1 MHQKTGII
9 PKIPQ
14 VKKEEQVTVNND
26 SLLDEHMLSQLQAVF
41 SRMENPIIIKL
52 LLNESTL
59 SNELKG
65 YMEALALQTDKIK
78 IAIEKTNQEI
88 PSVNICLE
96 DGIDKINK
104 EINIKIIVSLSCTMC
119 PELVTSAQRIAS
131 LNKQIT
137 TEVYDIQHFKQLK
150 DQYQIM
156 SVPCMVIND
165 QKVVFG
171 KKNIEQILEIIENV

>member
-1 MHQKTGII
+1 MGKSII

-41 SRMENPIIIKL
+41 SRMENPIILKL

-78 IAIEKTNQEI
+78 
-88 PSVNICLE
+88 C
-96 DGIDKINK
+96 
-104 EINIKIIVSLSCTMC
+104 
-119 PELVTSAQRIAS
+119 
-131 LNKQIT
+131 
-137 TEVYDIQHFKQLK
+137 
-150 DQYQIM
+150 
-156 SVPCMVIND
+156 
-165 QKVVFG
+165 
-171 KKNIEQILEIIENV
+171 

>member
-1 MHQKTGII
+1 M
-9 PKIPQ
+9 
-14 VKKEEQVTVNND
+14 V
-26 SLLDEHMLSQLQAVF
+26 
-41 SRMENPIIIKL
+41 L
-52 LLNESTL
+52 LLF
-59 SNELKG
+59 
-65 YMEALALQTDKIK
+65 QHRIK
-78 IAIEKTNQEI
+78 YYIYQ
-88 PSVNICLE
+88 
-96 DGIDKINK
+96 IDKINK